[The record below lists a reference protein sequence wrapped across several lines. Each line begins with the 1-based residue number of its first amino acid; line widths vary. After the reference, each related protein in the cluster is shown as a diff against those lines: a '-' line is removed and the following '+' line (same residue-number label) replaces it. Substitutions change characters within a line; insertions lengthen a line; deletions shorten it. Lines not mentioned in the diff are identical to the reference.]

1 MIGYRFLSPADEEMT
16 EASVFYEAATFGLGA
31 DFLAEIQQVINAL
44 REHPQLGQSIGTGLR
59 RAVLHR
65 FPFSLIYSI
74 EVDAILI
81 VAVAINGAA
90 QITGE
95 AESERVIASVSF
107 RKDTAR
113 RLVPSGVPSPRT
125 IGPFA

>member
-1 MIGYRFLSPADEEMT
+1 MLASVLDDWLRFLSPADEEMT
-16 EASVFYEAATFGLGA
+16 EASVFYQAATFGLGT

-44 REHPQLGQSIGTGLR
+44 REHPQLGQSVGTGLR

-81 VAVAINGAA
+81 VAVAH
-90 QITGE
+90 QRRRPDYWR
-95 AESERVIASVSF
+95 SRV
-107 RKDTAR
+107 
-113 RLVPSGVPSPRT
+113 
-125 IGPFA
+125 